1 MQTLVNFSSS
11 CNLETPTLIWHWL
24 YISLE
29 GPDTMFFLFAFSVRI
44 LQDGIQ
50 KTKGSTKE
58 GVNIA
63 GDSWQKVYV
72 LVVYT
77 SGVIGM
83 KYNSCSGNQFQCLV
97 ICR

>member
-1 MQTLVNFSSS
+1 MALV
-11 CNLETPTLIWHWL
+11 I

-29 GPDTMFFLFAFSVRI
+29 GPDTIFFLFAFSVRI
-44 LQDGIQ
+44 LDGIQ

-83 KYNSCSGNQFQCLV
+83 KNNSCSGNQNSLEVYLPLLIELQHMCHA
-97 ICR
+97 